1 MTSIFEFSNYRSYLD
16 SWIENLGDKAFGAKG
31 KMARHM
37 GISSS
42 LFSQIM
48 KEDKELTPDQASD
61 LIDFLGLN
69 ELESDYFALLV
80 EHSRAGNP
88 RYRIRLKTKMDK
100 LKSEATKVSRRVQ
113 RSTELTDTQRAVL
126 YSSWIYSGILNLI
139 AVPSF
144 SNANSLA
151 NHLKIDEAQVRRAL
165 QFLIEH
171 GLCKDEGGHLTYGP
185 ASTHVDADSPFVNK
199 HHQNWRI
206 KGLQTMES
214 KNPSHLFFTAPMSLS
229 IQAADEIRANILQF
243 IQSTMTIVGPSPS
256 EKVTCLNIDWFEY

>member
-1 MTSIFEFSNYRSYLD
+1 MTPIFEFNSYRMYLQ
-16 SWIENLGDKAFGAKG
+16 SWIEKQGDKAFGIKG
-31 KMARHM
+31 RMARHM

-48 KEDKELTPDQASD
+48 KEEKELTMDQASD

-69 ELESDYFALLV
+69 ELESDFFGLLV
-80 EHSRAGNP
+80 ESSRAGNP
-88 RYRIRLKTKMDK
+88 RYRNRINMKMEK
-100 LKSEATKVSRRVQ
+100 LKNEAKKISKRVQ
-113 RSTELTDTQRAVL
+113 RSSELTDIQRAIF

-139 AVPSF
+139 AVPQITS
-144 SNANSLA
+144 ACTLA
-151 NHLKIDEAQVRRAL
+151 THLKVDEAQVRRAL

-171 GLCKDEGGHLTYGP
+171 GLCKDEGGRLVYGP

-206 KGLQTMES
+206 KALQTMES

-229 IQAADEIRANILQF
+229 AQARDEIRANILQF
-243 IQSTMTIVGPSPS
+243 IQSTMAIVGPSPS
-256 EKVTCLNIDWFEY
+256 EKVACLNIDWFDY